1 MTALTQPRRIHVAV
15 AHRDPY
21 VAAGVASLLRS
32 RVDFVVRT
40 GITDIDDGVDT
51 IDVFVTD
58 YATGLRKATPA
69 EPGHRG
75 PASNALLVVTDQRM
89 GWQIRR
95 AVDAGVRGYLLH
107 DCSTEELSNAVR
119 CVAEGRRYLS
129 CAVADQLLD
138 NLTAAVPTVRE
149 LEVLQ
154 LIAHGLA
161 NKDIGRRLGIGEGTV
176 KTHVKA
182 LLRKL
187 GEPSRTAVI
196 AEAFRRGLLL
206 EAVS

>member
-1 MTALTQPRRIHVAV
+1 MTALTPPRRIHVAV

-40 GITDIDDGVDT
+40 GTTDIDGGDDT

-58 YATGLRKATPA
+58 YATGLRKAAPA
-69 EPGHRG
+69 
-75 PASNALLVVTDQRM
+75 ALLVVTDQRA

-107 DCSTEELSNAVR
+107 DCSIEELSNAVR

-138 NLTAAVPTVRE
+138 NLTAAAPTVRE

-187 GEPSRTAVI
+187 GEPSRTAAI